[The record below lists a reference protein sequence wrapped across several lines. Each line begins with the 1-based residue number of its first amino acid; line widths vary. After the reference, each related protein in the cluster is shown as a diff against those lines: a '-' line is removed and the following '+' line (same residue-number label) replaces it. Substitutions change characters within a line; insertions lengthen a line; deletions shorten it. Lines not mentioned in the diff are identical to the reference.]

1 MRLSRL
7 FLRILSRS
15 KNIPSHIKKIFEGG
29 QVDTLLNQ
37 LKTFYTYAIPAL
49 SVLTLVYLIYD
60 VGYNDFNQ
68 QKRWLYNLWKFTYWL
83 IAILFCVRLVFS
95 FKEMKRWSA
104 RIFNFSLIG
113 LTLFLVYLIDAI
125 LESTP
130 GSRPFFLLKI
140 FLFTAASLIIFI
152 EGSNIVRSLYNRALN
167 ASLLFVA
174 SFFLLI
180 VVGAFLLMLPNATTN
195 GISPIDAFFTS
206 ASAVCVTG
214 LIVVDTA
221 TAFTTFGK
229 VIIITLVQIGGL
241 GIMTFAGIL
250 GYLASGSVS
259 VTNQVALK
267 DMVSSN
273 RLGNIMAFVGR
284 VIIVTISFEAIG
296 AILIYLT
303 IPTEVFNG
311 TFERIFFAGFHGIS
325 AFCNAGFSTFTDG
338 LFDQRVRFNYPFQ
351 GVIIVLIVLGGIGFP
366 ILFNIAAY
374 VRTRTKN
381 FFCRIMNI
389 PQKEYFAHI
398 MHTSSR
404 IALATTFIL
413 LILGFVSY
421 FILERNAT
429 LTEHTSITGKLVT
442 SLFGSV
448 TPRTAG
454 FNTVNLTQMTFPTV
468 MIYLLLMYIG
478 ASPGSTGGGIKTTV
492 AAVAFLNMKS
502 IVIGSPRTEVF
513 RTQISEA
520 SINRAFA
527 IIILSLLV
535 LGLSILLVSLNDS
548 EKGLLKIA
556 FEVFSAFS
564 TVGLTL
570 GITADLSALSKLVL
584 SLVMLVGRVGTIT
597 LLVAFISSAKAQ
609 YYRYPTEDVLL

>member
-1 MRLSRL
+1 
-7 FLRILSRS
+7 
-15 KNIPSHIKKIFEGG
+15 
-29 QVDTLLNQ
+29 
-37 LKTFYTYAIPAL
+37 
-49 SVLTLVYLIYD
+49 

-68 QKRWLYNLWKFTYWL
+68 QKIWLYTLWRLTYWL
-83 IAILFCVRLVFS
+83 MAILLFARLVLS

-104 RIFNFSLIG
+104 RIFNFSQIALLVFLI
-113 LTLFLVYLIDAI
+113 YLIDGV
-125 LESTP
+125 LETTP
-130 GSRPFFLLKI
+130 GSRPFFLLKLS
-140 FLFTAASLIIFI
+140 LFTFASLVAII
-152 EGSNIVRSLYNRALN
+152 EGSNIIRFLYHRSLN
-167 ASLLFVA
+167 ASLLFVT
-174 SFFLLI
+174 SFILLI

-206 ASAVCVTG
+206 SSAVCVTG

-229 VIIITLVQIGGL
+229 VIIITLIQIGGL

-250 GYLASGSVS
+250 SYLASGSVS
-259 VTNQVALK
+259 VSNQVALK

-273 RLGNIMAFVGR
+273 RLGNVMSFVGR
-284 VIIVTISFEAIG
+284 ILIVTISFEAIG
-296 AILIYLT
+296 AFFIYIT
-303 IPTEVFNG
+303 IPGDLFNG
-311 TFERIFFAGFHGIS
+311 SFERLFFAAFHGIS

-338 LFDQRVRFNYPFQ
+338 LYDRHVRFNYSFQ
-351 GVIIVLIVLGGIGFP
+351 FVLIILIVLGGIGFP

-381 FFCRIMNI
+381 LFCRVMKI

-413 LILGFVSY
+413 LMFGFILY
-421 FILERNAT
+421 FIFERNAT
-429 LTEHTSITGKLVT
+429 LTEHPSITGKVIT

-454 FNTVNLTQMTFPTV
+454 FNTVDMTKLAFPTV

-502 IVIGSPRTEVF
+502 IVIGTPRTEAF
-513 RTQISEA
+513 RTQISNA

-535 LGLSILLVSLNDS
+535 LGLSILLVSFNDS
-548 EKGLLKIA
+548 EKGLLKIS

-570 GITADLSALSKLVL
+570 GITADLSPLSKVVL
-584 SLVMLVGRVGTIT
+584 SLVMLTGRVGTIT
-597 LLVAFISSAKAQ
+597 LLVAFISSANAR
-609 YYRYPTEDVLL
+609 YYRYPTDDVLL